1 MNRLTDLTVPAL
13 SEGSTGGGRAGGPNV
28 ANALRGAQAVPLSA
42 YADRPPRDAIAAV
55 QGFDAKELEST
66 SFAGEPLYLVTNGRG
81 ETRLIPLHG
90 DPMTT
95 LDPEDVL
102 RVVRNAAGSNLAD
115 LRIIE
120 EYDAYTSIGGE
131 SGPCPSSTPA

>member
-1 MNRLTDLTVPAL
+1 M
-13 SEGSTGGGRAGGPNV
+13 
-28 ANALRGAQAVPLSA
+28 PLSA
-42 YADRPPRDAIAAV
+42 YADRPPRNAIAAV

-66 SFAGEPLYLVTNGRG
+66 SFSGEPLYLVTNGRG

-102 RVVRNAAGSNLAD
+102 RVVRTAVGANLAD
-115 LRIIE
+115 LRIIDQ
-120 EYDAYTSIGGE
+120 YDAYLSIDDE
-131 SGPCPSSTPA
+131 SVPCPSSTPA